1 MGFDIP
7 GAGTLK
13 EARDYVDKQY
23 AAWGQVVRE
32 IGVKPQ

>member
-13 EARDYVDKQY
+13 QAQDYVNQQH
-23 AAWGQVVRE
+23 ATWGKVVRE
-32 IGVKPQ
+32 IGVKPE